1 MYRFRI
7 LFIKGNRQEK
17 KSGACQAGVELEHLA
32 GITGFMIPPQRDEV
46 PFPYGTLFLNKAT
59 VKKCSRALTS

>member
-17 KSGACQAGVELEHLA
+17 KNGACQAGVEPEHLA
-32 GITGFMIPPQRDEV
+32 GIIGFMIPPQRDEV
-46 PFPYGTLFLNKAT
+46 PFPYGTLF
-59 VKKCSRALTS
+59 